1 MSVTATGPVGSTAW
15 PQAVLFDLDGTL
27 IDSVPDLA
35 AATNELLDGDGLAPL
50 TVDAVRSMIGNG
62 VKKLVERAY
71 QAASKPLAGETL
83 VEATNRMMAIYGGH
97 LTRHTTLMTDAAET
111 VSAFR
116 RAGAKIG
123 VVTNK
128 PEALTHELL
137 NHFGLDDKVD
147 VVVGGDTGPKRKP
160 SPDMLH
166 HAVAVLGLN
175 AGQAVMV
182 GDSPADI
189 DAAKTAGM
197 ASVAVEGGYT
207 DVPVEDLGADRVIA
221 NLGELAAAI
230 ATLKPPIE
238 ETL

>member
-1 MSVTATGPVGSTAW
+1 MSAASTGHYGSTAW

-35 AATNELLDGDGLAPL
+35 AATNELLAGDGLGPL
-50 TVDAVRSMIGNG
+50 TVNAVRSMIGNG

-71 QAASKPLAGETL
+71 RAANKPLAGEAL
-83 VEATNRMMAIYGGH
+83 VEATNRMMAIYGRQ
-97 LTRHTTLMTDAAET
+97 LTRHTTLMTGAAET

-116 RAGAKIG
+116 RAGVKIG

-128 PEALTHELL
+128 SEAMTHELL
-137 NHFGLDDKVD
+137 DHFGLDDKVD

-160 SPDMLH
+160 SPDMLDF
-166 HAVAVLGLN
+166 AVVALGIS

-189 DAAKTAGM
+189 GAAKAAGM
-197 ASVAVEGGYT
+197 ASVAVRGGYT
-207 DVPVEDLGADRVIA
+207 DVAVEDLGADRVIA
-221 NLGELAAAI
+221 DLNELAAAV
-230 ATLKPPIE
+230 ATLAPPVE
-238 ETL
+238 KCV